1 MKNSNNKNSIII
13 GNNNNLTINLFKIHC
28 TNLTINIINK
38 IPSIKTNL
46 FKIHCIVT
54 IFCLSSS
61 LILQLLGFA
70 NEVSEMC
77 QNYLNSSSIILPFN
91 KIFILP
97 AVFMSAINICC
108 LNKSKRRFFNFF
120 TYISLLVSSAT
131 FFYILFMPADFSEIS
146 CVYII
151 ISYINIICL
160 KLISKDERRI

>member
-13 GNNNNLTINLFKIHC
+13 GDNNNLTININDVRLTKI
-28 TNLTINIINK
+28 
-38 IPSIKTNL
+38 NL

-70 NEVSEMC
+70 NNVSKIC
-77 QNYLNSSSIILPFN
+77 HDYLGSASNILSFN
-91 KIFILP
+91 KIFVSPIILVF
-97 AVFMSAINICC
+97 AVNTIC
-108 LNKSKRRFFNFF
+108 LKSSKNKLFNFF
-120 TYISLLVSSAT
+120 TYVSLLISST
-131 FFYILFMPADFSEIS
+131 VFFYILFMPTDFIKSS
-146 CVYII
+146 YVYII